1 MSELIQKHDNRA
13 TIRWKLLT
21 GASALALTAY
31 VSSASLVKAED
42 ASRPQIWIELGTE
55 FTGLESANEP
65 YLPSFV
71 LPPYFLGSSR
81 APFITESPAGLQKSA
96 PSTWDENA
104 KITFQPKESD
114 WALSVGIVYGRS
126 SNQRSLRQQT
136 ANRFFVATSSG
147 FGPGFGYAAYQR
159 TDAQTRETHLI
170 LDFQVGKDVGLGM
183 FGHDGHSRI
192 NLGIRYAQFN
202 SRNKADVLYQP
213 TNSHFTY
220 KLFHASFAAKRH
232 FTGVGPSLSWEGSAG
247 VAGNAEDGGLSIDWG
262 VNGAVL
268 FGRQRVR
275 GHHQTSNIMVS
286 CPGCSR
292 FITHSIYQHSASPN
306 RSRSVIVPNLG
317 GSAGF
322 SWRYAD
328 AKISLGY
335 RADFFFNAIDGGI
348 DTAKKENRGFY
359 GPFASISI
367 GIGD

>member
-1 MSELIQKHDNRA
+1 MSELIQKNDNRA

-31 VSSASLVKAED
+31 VSSTMLAKAED

-71 LPPYFLGSSR
+71 LPPYFLGASR
-81 APFITESPAGLQKSA
+81 APFITESPAAFQKNA

-104 KITFQPKESD
+104 KITFEPKGTD
-114 WALSVGIVYGRS
+114 WALSLGIVYGRS

-136 ANRFFVATSSG
+136 ANRTHTRFASSG
-147 FGPGFGYAAYQR
+147 TLGPEYAAYQR

-183 FGHDGHSRI
+183 FGHNVQSRI
-192 NLGIRYAQFN
+192 DLGVRYAQFN
-202 SRNKADVLYQP
+202 SRSNVGVIYQP
-213 TNSHFTY
+213 TNSRYYYQRFY
-220 KLFHASFAAKRH
+220 GSFAAKRH
-232 FTGVGPSLSWEGSAG
+232 FIGVGPSLSWEGSAG
-247 VAGNAEDGGLSIDWG
+247 LAGNTEDGGLSVDWN

-268 FGRQRVR
+268 FGRQRLR
-275 GHHQTSNIMVS
+275 GHHQTMQLSVTYPNSSGKHVVY
-286 CPGCSR
+286 P
-292 FITHSIYQHSASPN
+292 THSAAI
-306 RSRSVIVPNLG
+306 SRSKQVVVPNLG

-348 DTAKKENRGFY
+348 DTAKKENRAFY
-359 GPFASISI
+359 GPYASISI
-367 GIGD
+367 GLGD

>member
-1 MSELIQKHDNRA
+1 MSELINTHDNRA

-31 VSSASLVKAED
+31 VSSTVLAKAED

-65 YLPSFV
+65 YLPPFV

-81 APFITESPAGLQKSA
+81 APFITESPAGFQKSA

-104 KITFQPKESD
+104 KITFEPKGAD
-114 WALSVGIVYGRS
+114 WAVSVGIVYGRS

-136 ANRFFVATSSG
+136 ANHFLSSG
-147 FGPGFGYAAYQR
+147 GSPGHGYAAYQR

-183 FGHDGHSRI
+183 FGHNGHSRI
-192 NLGIRYAQFN
+192 NLGVRYAQFN
-202 SRNKADVLYQP
+202 ARNKADVFYQP
-213 TNSHFTY
+213 TNSHY
-220 KLFHASFAAKRH
+220 AYQLFHGSFEAKRH
-232 FTGVGPSLSWEGSAG
+232 FIGVGPSLSWEGSAG
-247 VAGNAEDGGLSIDWG
+247 LAGNTEDGGLSVDWS

-275 GHHQTSNIMVS
+275 GHHQTTQLSVTYPS
-286 CPGCSR
+286 AAGK
-292 FITHSIYQHSASPN
+292 TVVYQSPAAI
-306 RSRSVIVPNLG
+306 SRSKQVAVPNLG

-322 SWRYAD
+322 SWHYAN
-328 AKISLGY
+328 AKMTLGY
-335 RADFFFNAIDGGI
+335 RYDRFFGAIDGGI
-348 DTAKKENRGFY
+348 DAAKKEDRAFY

-367 GIGD
+367 GLGD